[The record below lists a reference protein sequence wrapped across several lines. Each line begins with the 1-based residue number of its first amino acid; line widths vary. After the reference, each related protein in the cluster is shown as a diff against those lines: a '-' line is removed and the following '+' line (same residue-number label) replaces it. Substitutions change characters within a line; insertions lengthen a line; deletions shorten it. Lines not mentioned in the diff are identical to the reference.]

1 MPRCLFSLFCCLALL
16 WPAAGAHAQVR
27 AWLDRDRI
35 ALGETATLNVESE
48 QAGAPAPD
56 WSPLERDFR
65 LSAHTST
72 RQVEI
77 VNGRQRARTL
87 HAVALEPRRA
97 GELRIPALA
106 VGSATTAPL
115 TLSVGPPDS
124 APARAGE
131 PAFIESELDVPHGYV
146 QQAIGYTLRLHYA
159 TPLISGELEQPAPE
173 GASLQ
178 RIGSDVQY
186 TRELGGRRYTVV
198 ERRFM
203 LVPDRSGT
211 LTLPGAR
218 FTGRG
223 TGSFFDEIFGDG
235 SRLLSAHS
243 APRMLE
249 IRPIPDQAPQP
260 WLPLRALELTY
271 LSAPQRARAGE
282 AVEIVVEARADG
294 ASGGQLPPLEL
305 QVDGGAQV
313 FPEPPEIEERFE
325 DGRPQVRA
333 TRRFSVVP
341 AQAGT
346 VRVRGPRLAWW
357 DVRADAAREAA
368 LPDLRIE
375 VAAGAVAAAP
385 AQAPAAVASRDD
397 DDDAGWIRVPG
408 VQEPVRPWALA
419 TVVFALLWLVTL
431 AWGLY
436 RRPASP
442 EAPRDGPDRAR
453 AAGNGGS
460 EAQRLRALRQVLDTG
475 DLGEVASA
483 LCGLSEPPAADLDA
497 LRARLAEPAQV
508 AAVEALQRARWAD
521 GDVRAARAAVREAF
535 RHGPRWR
542 TPAAA
547 EAEAPPLPPLYPP

>member
-1 MPRCLFSLFCCLALL
+1 MPRCLFPLLCCIALL
-16 WPAAGAHAQVR
+16 WPAAGAQAQAR

-48 QAGAPAPD
+48 EAGAAAPD

-72 RQVEI
+72 RQVEV
-77 VNGRQRARTL
+77 VNGRARARTL
-87 HAVALEPRRA
+87 YAVALEPRRA
-97 GELRIPALA
+97 GQLSVPALA
-106 VGSATTAPL
+106 VGGATTAPL
-115 TLSVGPPDS
+115 TLSVGPPDR

-131 PAFIESELDVPHGYV
+131 PAFIESDLDVSHGYV

-186 TRELGGRRYTVV
+186 NRELGGRRYTVV

-211 LTLPGAR
+211 LTIPGAR

-235 SRLLSAHS
+235 SRLLSAQS
-243 APRMLE
+243 APRTLE
-249 IRPIPDQAPQP
+249 IRPMPDAAAQP
-260 WLPLRALELTY
+260 WLPLRALELKY

-294 ASGGQLPPLEL
+294 ASGSQLPPLEL
-305 QVDGGAQV
+305 QVAGGAQV

-325 DGRPQVRA
+325 EGRPQVRA

-346 VRVRGPRLAWW
+346 LDVRGPRQAWW

-375 VAAGAVAAAP
+375 VAAGAAPPPPAP
-385 AQAPAAVASRDD
+385 ADAAVAPRGEDD
-397 DDDAGWIRVPG
+397 QGWIRVPG
-408 VQEPVRPWALA
+408 VQDPVRPWALA

-436 RRPASP
+436 RRPAAAR
-442 EAPRDGPDRAR
+442 APRAAPRRAGASAGDGERA
-453 AAGNGGS
+453 
-460 EAQRLRALRQVLDTG
+460 RLRALRLALDTG
-475 DLGEVASA
+475 GLGEVAAA
-483 LCGLSEPPAADLDA
+483 LCGLPEPPAADLDA
-497 LRARLAEPAQV
+497 LHARLAAPAQA
-508 AAVEALQRARWAD
+508 AAVEQLQRA
-521 GDVRAARAAVREAF
+521 
-535 RHGPRWR
+535 
-542 TPAAA
+542 
-547 EAEAPPLPPLYPP
+547 